1 VGHTGAAQGLD
12 QSFFDDAFLNV
23 QGQLAA
29 ALLRSAPAD
38 TVGETADIGDLL
50 CLHPLA
56 FFRNGSGAMVCAL
69 TDGAHVLYFCTVNH
83 GNIPFFSKDVFV
95 FGYMWLENTVFRIYY
110 TVKSRECQFPS
121 LQNQDEKLASKRT
134 GGTMTLPLFHWVT
147 AVPECRAQ
155 V

>member
-1 VGHTGAAQGLD
+1 VGHTGAAQSLD

-56 FFRNGSGAMVCAL
+56 FFGNGSGAMVCAL
-69 TDGAHVLYFCTVNH
+69 TNGAHVLYFCTINH
-83 GNIPFFSKDVFV
+83 GNIPFFSKDGDPSFYYVVRSFA
-95 FGYMWLENTVFRIYY
+95 YSKAIIQAARENVN
-110 TVKSRECQFPS
+110 SA
-121 LQNQDEKLASKRT
+121 LQKKKI
-134 GGTMTLPLFHWVT
+134 LPV
-147 AVPECRAQ
+147 
-155 V
+155 